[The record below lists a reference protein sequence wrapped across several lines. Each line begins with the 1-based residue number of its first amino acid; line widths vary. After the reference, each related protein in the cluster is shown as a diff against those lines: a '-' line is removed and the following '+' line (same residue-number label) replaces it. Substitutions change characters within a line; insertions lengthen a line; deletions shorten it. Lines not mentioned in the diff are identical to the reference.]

1 MFMYVFSKIREKR
14 MLFDKNVLILQPVT
28 ILEKVG

>member
-28 ILEKVG
+28 FLEKVG